1 MTHPAPCR
9 PAVLAMHPNPLV
21 RAGIVSSLRAQGDFD
36 VFEGSPDA
44 ADLDGR
50 PVAVAIADLPQALNL
65 AVQAAPLA
73 RPSLA
78 ATRIL
83 VLATSDREE
92 DIRRAI
98 AAGIHGYVLLGAPLG
113 EFVEGVLALAQG
125 ERYLGRSVA
134 ARVAESLTRVSLT
147 SRESQVLQLVVAGE
161 SNKAIARLL
170 LVEVGTVKTHMNAIL
185 SKLSATSR
193 TQAAAIAINRG
204 LVEERLPPHPAP
216 MSRHSPRVASTPQA
230 S

>member
-1 MTHPAPCR
+1 MTPTALCR
-9 PAVLAMHPNPLV
+9 PAVLAMHPNPLI
-21 RAGIVSSLRAQGDFD
+21 RAGIVSSLREQGDFD
-36 VFEGSPDA
+36 VFEGGPDTTV
-44 ADLDGR
+44 LDGR
-50 PVAVAIADLPQALNL
+50 PVAVAITDLPQALSL
-65 AVQAAPLA
+65 AEHAAPLV

-78 ATRIL
+78 AARIL
-83 VLATSDREE
+83 VLSSSDREA

-98 AAGIHGYVLLGAPLG
+98 AAGIHGYILLGAPLG
-113 EFVEGVLALAQG
+113 EFVEGVVALAQG

-161 SNKAIARLL
+161 SNKVIARRL

-204 LVEERLPPHPAP
+204 LVEERLPSPAVPMPRHGARVESMPHAI
-216 MSRHSPRVASTPQA
+216 
-230 S
+230 